1 MKLRSHSIPRDA
13 FDALAAGG
21 GGPEAVS
28 VLAAAERSKHDILL
42 RGVLAAAARAADT
55 TQARY
60 ASVGWEV
67 LTEAKRLDRDAADRV
82 MRYPAVGAWAVST
95 LSALDPGGRPP
106 GAGPARLAAVAAA
119 AAVRSG
125 LDVEVPVLPVAG
137 VVSLP
142 SLGAARVAADSA
154 VVHSHPGGAEIRWP
168 AGRVEIPL
176 GGRPDAPGWLGIRD
190 CRAGN
195 LEAVIEDLDPFR
207 MPAEVAGLAPR
218 LTAGQARDWQRAL
231 QQGWE
236 VLAAVHPAVAAEV
249 AAAISVIVPLSRS
262 VHGHLSSSSPDTFGA
277 LAMSEPPDPDTCAST
292 LTHELQHV
300 KLCAVLDIVKLTS
313 PDDGSRYYAP
323 WRDDPRPIAGLL
335 QGAYAHVGVTEFWR
349 HRRQATAGAGQLRAD
364 GEFALWR
371 AGTTRVIETLLASD
385 RLTVDGTDFVRRM
398 LETADSWMSEPV
410 SAQAQAFALREA
422 RSHLARW
429 ERRHG
434 PVPHLTR

>member
-1 MKLRSHSIPRDA
+1 MELRYHAIPRDV
-13 FDALAAGG
+13 FDALAGGG
-21 GGPEAVS
+21 GGPTAIS
-28 VLAAAERSKHDILL
+28 VLAAAEHSKHDILL
-42 RGVLAAAARAADT
+42 RGVLAAAQAADA

-67 LTEAKRLDRDAADRV
+67 LNEANRRDRDAAARV

-95 LSALDPGGRPP
+95 LSAPDTDGRAP
-106 GAGPARLAAVAAA
+106 GAVPARLAAVAAA

-154 VVHSHPGGAEIRWP
+154 VVHSHPGGAEVRWP
-168 AGRVEIPL
+168 HGRVEIPL
-176 GGRPDAPGWLGIRD
+176 GGHPDTRGWLGIRD

-207 MPAEVAGLAPR
+207 MPAEAGGLAPR
-218 LTAGQARDWQRAL
+218 LTAWQARDWQRAL

-236 VLAAVHPAVAAEV
+236 VLAAGQPAIAAEV
-249 AAAISVIVPLSRS
+249 AAAISVIVPLRRS
-262 VHGHLSSSSPDTFGA
+262 VNGHLSSSSPDTFGA
-277 LAMSEPPDPDTCAST
+277 LAMSEPQDAEACACA

-300 KLCAVLDIVKLTS
+300 KLCAVVDIVKLTS
-313 PDDGSRYYAP
+313 ADDGRRYYAP
-323 WRDDPRPIAGLL
+323 WRDDPRPVAGLL
-335 QGAYAHVGVTEFWR
+335 QGAYAHIGVTEFWR
-349 HRRQATAGAGQLRAD
+349 RRRQLTTGAAQLRAD
-364 GEFALWR
+364 GQFALWR
-371 AGTTRVIETLLASD
+371 AGATRVIDTLLASD
-385 RLTVDGTDFVRRM
+385 GLTLDGTDFVRRM
-398 LETADSWMSEPV
+398 METARSWMGEPV
-410 SAQAQAFALREA
+410 SAHAQAFALREA

-434 PVPHLTR
+434 PVPRLA

>member
-1 MKLRSHSIPRDA
+1 MKLRYHAIPRDV

-21 GGPEAVS
+21 GGPEAIR

-42 RGVLAAAARAADT
+42 RGVVASAARAADT
-55 TQARY
+55 IQARY

-95 LSALDPGGRPP
+95 LSAPDPDGRAP
-106 GAGPARLAAVAAA
+106 GAVPARLAAVAAA

-142 SLGAARVAADSA
+142 SLGAVRVDADSA
-154 VVHSHPGGAEIRWP
+154 LVRSHPGGAEVRWP
-168 AGRVEIPL
+168 HGRVEIPL
-176 GGRPDAPGWLGIRD
+176 GGHPDTPGWLGIRD
-190 CRAGN
+190 CRAGD
-195 LEAVIEDLDPFR
+195 LQAVIEDLDPFR
-207 MPAEVAGLAPR
+207 MPAEVTGLAPR
-218 LTAGQARDWQRAL
+218 LTAGEARDWQRAL

-236 VLAAVHPAVAAEV
+236 VLAAGHPSVAAEI

-277 LAMSEPPDPDTCAST
+277 LAMSEPPDPETCAST

-313 PDDGSRYYAP
+313 PDEGSRYYAP

-349 HRRQATAGAGQLRAD
+349 RQRQLTGGAAQLRAD
-364 GEFALWR
+364 GQFALWR

-385 RLTVDGTDFVRRM
+385 RLTPDGTDFVLRM
-398 LETADSWMSEPV
+398 SETASSWASEPV
-410 SAQAQAFALREA
+410 SAQAQAIALREA

-434 PVPHLTR
+434 PVPHLT